1 MEIHGHPWYPPGIPP
16 TFGDTAG
23 WFTLGCS
30 WETISVW
37 WPLPIRRAKLLK
49 LLTARPLGPGTS
61 VSKFGKANTEYLGM
75 RTETY

>member
-1 MEIHGHPWYPPGIPP
+1 MGTPGIPLVSP
-16 TFGDTAG
+16 QHLVIPLGGSPLDAA
-23 WFTLGCS
+23 GCS